1 MTGFALDRP
10 AGLAASLG
18 RDLGAA
24 AGFFAGLAATLAVV
38 LDFFVCAFTSCLLW
52 QTAPE

>member
-10 AGLAASLG
+10 AGLAAGLAASLG

-24 AGFFAGLAATLAVV
+24 AGFFACLAAVGARL
-38 LDFFVCAFTSCLLW
+38 
-52 QTAPE
+52 